1 MDDVVN
7 CPNCGEANPKDL
19 PFCQHCQWRLHS
31 LTEESASQ
39 SDANSTTTPFE
50 APGSQDGSESVPDWL
65 MNAAE
70 HGGSDAAASASPG
83 KSRQGD
89 SSVDGDDLLAGLTL
103 QSQAEPEDIPE
114 WVARIMGI
122 PQREVTPES
131 AASDSPTRIP
141 DAPRSE
147 SSVVQDSMESTES
160 SARTW
165 ELATGPTDRAAAEGM
180 GPLQQIRETAEQASG
195 AEDNEINEWL
205 RQLDAS
211 AARREIASRPHGTRT
226 AQDIPSWVD
235 GMLGVSATSPQGPG
249 SPEDELPEW
258 LVKPARSEK
267 TDPISRQSPA
277 LDPSDAAPAT
287 GVPHRPAADP
297 MTMPPVTSQRTAAEP
312 PEVVPPFPPEETHR
326 LDVDAVFA
334 SMQMP
339 DWLADVERGRAAS
352 TDPGQR
358 PGDEE
363 QIAPANL
370 PSWVEAMRP
379 MENEA
384 PARKHES
391 TDARPEARGPLLGL
405 HGVLPAI
412 PGAASPSSRPR
423 SHAIRLETSEQHVAH
438 ARLLEDLLAAEIQ
451 PAPLRGMPQLR
462 PQNVLRWVTG
472 ALMVILLGGALLSGS
487 RIFPLPAAVPIESN
501 AAIQAVESIQPDAA
515 VLAVF
520 DYEPATAG
528 EMEATAS
535 SLMDH
540 LLLLKHPRLAVI
552 SSSPTGS
559 ALAERFISGMLADRA
574 YVRGSQYV
582 NLGFL
587 PGGLAGVRFF
597 AEDPVAAVPLGA
609 ASDRVWD
616 STVLIGTHHLQDFAA
631 IIVITDGLESGRVW
645 IEQTQDAR
653 GSSHMIVVSSAQAGP
668 MLLPYFNSGQVQGL
682 VSGLNGAAGPEL
694 SNSGLPGKVRQYWDA
709 YSLGLYAAA
718 LLIVVGAAWHV
729 SRAARERQR
738 DLA

>member
-1 MDDVVN
+1 MDDSVI
-7 CPNCGEANPKDL
+7 CPNCGESNPKDL
-19 PFCQHCQWRLHS
+19 PFCGHCQWRLHS
-31 LTEESASQ
+31 LTEES
-39 SDANSTTTPFE
+39 
-50 APGSQDGSESVPDWL
+50 GSQLGADSTVPPFGALDAQDGTEAVPDWL
-65 MNAAE
+65 MNSAERGSSGAAE
-70 HGGSDAAASASPG
+70 FGPPG
-83 KSRQGD
+83 PSSRGE
-89 SSVDGDDLLAGLTL
+89 SVQDGDLLAGLTR

-122 PQREVTPES
+122 AQPDIAPMS

-147 SSVVQDSMESTES
+147 SAAAQDSVEGTTSTPWAGEL
-160 SARTW
+160 SA
-165 ELATGPTDRAAAEGM
+165 GPTDGSDTDGM
-180 GPLQQIRETAEQASG
+180 DHLQQAG
-195 AEDNEINEWL
+195 AISEPIPGADNNEINEWL

-211 AARREIASRPHGTRT
+211 AARREIASRPRGTGP
-226 AQDIPSWVD
+226 AQDVPSWVD
-235 GMLGVSATSPQGPG
+235 GMLGVPAVGPQGAGGPD
-249 SPEDELPEW
+249 DELPEW
-258 LVKPARSEK
+258 LVEPARGEP
-267 TDPISRQSPA
+267 TDPPSRQLPA
-277 LDPSDAAPAT
+277 LEPSDAAPST
-287 GVPHRPAADP
+287 GAWDLP
-297 MTMPPVTSQRTAAEP
+297 AAEP
-312 PEVVPPFPPEETHR
+312 LRMPPATSQPTTHEPLNVVPPFPPEETQG
-326 LDVDAVFA
+326 LDVDAVLA

-339 DWLADVERGRAAS
+339 DWLADVEGKRGVSSDAS
-352 TDPGQR
+352 QGLD
-358 PGDEE
+358 DEE

-370 PSWVEAMRP
+370 PMWVEAMRP

-384 PARKHES
+384 PARKPES
-391 TDARPEARGPLLGL
+391 TDGDPEARGPLLGL
-405 HGVLPAI
+405 HGVLPAL
-412 PGAASPSSRPR
+412 PGAALPSSKPR
-423 SHAIRLETSEQHVAH
+423 SHSIRLEASEQHVAH
-438 ARLLEDLLAAEIQ
+438 GRLLEDLLAAEMR
-451 PAPLRGMPQLR
+451 PAPLTGMPQLGT
-462 PQNVLRWVTG
+462 QNMLRWVTG
-472 ALMVILLGGALLSGS
+472 ALMFILLSGALFSGS

-501 AAIQAVESIQPDAA
+501 AAIQAVQNIQPDAA

-552 SSSPTGS
+552 STSATGS

-574 YVRGSQYV
+574 YVRGTQFV

-597 AEDPVAAVPLGA
+597 AEDPAAAVPLDA

-616 STVLIGTHHLQDFAA
+616 STVLTGTRHLRDFAA

-653 GSSHMIVVSSAQAGP
+653 GSSNMIVVSSAQAGP
-668 MLLPYFNSGQVQGL
+668 MLLPYFDSGQVQGL
-682 VSGLNGAAGPEL
+682 VSGLNGAAGPEV
-694 SNSGLPGKVRQYWDA
+694 SNSGRPGKVREYWDA
-709 YSLGLYAAA
+709 YSLGLYTAA

-729 SRAARERQR
+729 LRASRERQQ